1 MAQKLYCRTKNPK
14 LFSLRPNRDE
24 LYYFPTFDLLIK
36 VIYAEE
42 ANSLR
47 YATHRS
53 TTLPERKVIDKYVL
67 QEIAPK
73 TDYYK
78 RTPSL
83 LLYMGVDATLKKEL
97 KAYQVKD
104 TIKSIIENKH
114 EIEKKVQAL
123 ISSSLS
129 NYYFERLGDKLLS
142 LRKILELELQP
153 DELENLLT
161 EISILLH
168 AYNQNSGQ
176 QIGIEE
182 ILPHEAVKHF
192 QALSNS

>member
-1 MAQKLYCRTKNPK
+1 M
-14 LFSLRPNRDE
+14 DE

-47 YATHRS
+47 YATHRD
-53 TTLPERKVIDKYVL
+53 TTLSERKVIDKYVL

-83 LLYMGVDATLKKEL
+83 LLYMGVDTTLKKEL
-97 KAYQVKD
+97 KSYQVKD

-114 EIEKKVQAL
+114 EIEQKVQAL

-129 NYYFERLGDKLLS
+129 NYYFERLGDKLLA
-142 LRKILELELQP
+142 LRKSMAIDMQP
-153 DELENLLT
+153 DAFEQLLM

-182 ILPHEAVKHF
+182 ILPREAVKHF